1 MKLIVGIGNPG
12 VEYQQTRHNA
22 GFEVLDRLARRMAP
36 GEVARSRF
44 RGSTIES
51 MGGEEKVILLKPGT
65 YVNRSG
71 ECVAEAIQFYKLN
84 STEDLLVVVDDT
96 ALPCG
101 TIRLRSEGG
110 DGGHNGLL
118 NINQH
123 LGDDAWCRLRL
134 GIDAPH
140 PNQPL
145 EKYVLERFNPDQQ
158 NTMDDSYERA
168 VNAATCWIKDGITS
182 AMNQYNNGSQAD

>member
-44 RGSTIES
+44 KGSTIES
-51 MGGEEKVILLKPGT
+51 MQDDEKVILLKPGT

-71 ECVAEAIQFYKLN
+71 ESVAEAIQFYKMDPAN
-84 STEDLLVVVDDT
+84 DLLVVVDDT

-101 TIRLRSEGG
+101 TIRLRAEGG

-123 LGDDAWCRLRL
+123 LGDEAWCRLRL
-134 GIDAPH
+134 GIDGPH

-168 VNAATCWIKDGITS
+168 VDAATCWMKDGITS
-182 AMNQYNNGSQAD
+182 AMNQYNNGQAAD

>member
-1 MKLIVGIGNPG
+1 M
-12 VEYQQTRHNA
+12 TT
-22 GFEVLDRLARRMAP
+22 EVRVPTL
-36 GEVARSRF
+36 GESV
-44 RGSTIES
+44 T
-51 MGGEEKVILLKPGT
+51 
-65 YVNRSG
+65 
-71 ECVAEAIQFYKLN
+71 EALTFYKMDP
-84 STEDLLVVVDDT
+84 STDLLVVVDDT

-101 TIRLRSEGG
+101 IIRLRPEGG

-140 PNQPL
+140 QNQPL

-158 NTMDDSYERA
+158 DTMDDSYERA
-168 VNAATCWIKDGITS
+168 VDAATCWMKDGITS
-182 AMNQYNNGSQAD
+182 AMNQYNNGQAAD

>member
-12 VEYQQTRHNA
+12 IKYQSTRHNA
-22 GFEVLDRLARRMAP
+22 GFEVLDRIARRMAP
-36 GEVARSRF
+36 GEVARGRF

-51 MGGEEKVILLKPGT
+51 MDGEEKVILLKPGT

-71 ECVAEAIQFYKLN
+71 ECVAEAVQFFKLDP
-84 STEDLLVVVDDT
+84 SEDLLVVVDDS

-101 TIRLRSEGG
+101 AIRLRAEGG

-123 LGDDAWCRLRL
+123 LGGELWCRLRL

-145 EKYVLERFNPDQQ
+145 EKYVLERFNPDQLD
-158 NTMDDSYERA
+158 TMDDSYERA
-168 VNAATCWIKDGITS
+168 VSAAACWVKAGIAT
-182 AMNQYNNGSQAD
+182 AMNEYNNGSPAD

>member
-36 GEVARSRF
+36 GEVARGRF

-51 MGGEEKVILLKPGT
+51 MDGEEKVILLKPGT
-65 YVNRSG
+65 FVNRSG

-134 GIDAPH
+134 GIDTPH